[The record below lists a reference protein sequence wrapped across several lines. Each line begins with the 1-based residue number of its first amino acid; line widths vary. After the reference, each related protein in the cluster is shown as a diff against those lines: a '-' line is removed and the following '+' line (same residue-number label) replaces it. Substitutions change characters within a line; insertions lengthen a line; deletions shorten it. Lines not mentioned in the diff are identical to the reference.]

1 MNRKLSL
8 LTALAAGLLPLA
20 AVGQVSPVPPP
31 SSSQPAAPAAPQ
43 SAAPQPAAA
52 EIVPQAIPAK
62 IAVISFEQAVIAT
75 NEGQRTVQELQKK
88 YEPKKAQ
95 IDALT
100 AEVDGLK
107 KKANATTPPPTAEE
121 HAAQLRTIDAK
132 EKQLNLDMESA
143 SNAYQADLQD
153 AYSKVAQKV
162 NIVMQSY
169 VKMHGFTF
177 VYDVSGQQ
185 SSVMWIDPQ
194 TDITEAIINAYNSQS
209 GVAAPPPA
217 APAAGRPAQKPAT
230 STTPHT
236 TTTPKPPSQ

>member
-1 MNRKLSL
+1 MNRKFVL

-20 AVGQVSPVPPP
+20 AIAQVSPVPPP
-31 SSSQPAAPAAPQ
+31 SSSQPAAPAAAPQ
-43 SAAPQPAAA
+43 QAAPQAP
-52 EIVPQAIPAK
+52 EVTPQAIPAK

-75 NEGQRTVQELQKK
+75 NEGQRTVQDLQKK

-100 AEVDGLK
+100 AEVDALK
-107 KKANATTPPPTAEE
+107 KKASATTPPVPAEE
-121 HAAQLRTIDAK
+121 HAAQLRSIDAK

-169 VKMHGFTF
+169 VKVHGFTF

-194 TDITEAIINAYNSQS
+194 TDITEAIITAYNSQS
-209 GVAAPPPA
+209 GVTAPPPA
-217 APAAGRPAQKPAT
+217 APSAGRPASRPAAPAT
-230 STTPHT
+230 PRTTP
-236 TTTPKPPSQ
+236 TPKPPTQ